1 MNNAGYKSF
10 IQWQKSRAGEAYIQY
25 NDSQQL
31 LKAAES
37 VHAQGKSGRRSVSA
51 NTKSSKTK
59 SKISK
64 SNNFRKKYSKFLDKQ
79 LEKIVN
85 FQLIEEK
92 RVDVKLNFY
101 PEPNI
106 ISIFREHQMVY
117 DTEIKEWVL
126 PFSNYISLFN
136 TLMNLGEFRLN
147 PIPANT
153 IDIMFEKE
161 KLEQIKFLNQPN
173 NDTKSKK
180 VIYTI
185 DYKEDC
191 EHLPK
196 LNDLPKNLI
205 KSLYRFQKQGIIF
218 GIKKF
223 SRLLIA
229 DEMGVGKTVQAIG
242 LSSLYKKEWPVLVIC
257 PSSLKFA
264 WRD

>member
-10 IQWQKSRAGEAYIQY
+10 VQWQKSRAGEAYIQY
-25 NDSQQL
+25 NDSKQL

-37 VHAQGKSGRRSVSA
+37 VHAKGKSGRHSVSA
-51 NTKSSKTK
+51 NTKSSKTN

-64 SNNFRKKYSKFLDKQ
+64 SNNFRKRYSKILDKQ

-136 TLMNLGEFRLN
+136 TLMNLREFKLN
-147 PIPANT
+147 PIPVNT
-153 IDIMFEKE
+153 IDIMFEK
-161 KLEQIKFLNQPN
+161 KLSQTFK
-173 NDTKSKK
+173 
-180 VIYTI
+180 
-185 DYKEDC
+185 
-191 EHLPK
+191 
-196 LNDLPKNLI
+196 
-205 KSLYRFQKQGIIF
+205 RFYCY
-218 GIKKF
+218 F
-223 SRLLIA
+223 S
-229 DEMGVGKTVQAIG
+229 
-242 LSSLYKKEWPVLVIC
+242 C
-257 PSSLKFA
+257 
-264 WRD
+264 